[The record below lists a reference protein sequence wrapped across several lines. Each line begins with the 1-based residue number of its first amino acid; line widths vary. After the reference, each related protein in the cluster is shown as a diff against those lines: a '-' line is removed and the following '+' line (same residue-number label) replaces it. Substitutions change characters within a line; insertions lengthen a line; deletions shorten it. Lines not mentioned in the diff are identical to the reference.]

1 MYVPSLDEI
10 LKNYKRISEEK
21 YRVLYK
27 LLFFS
32 GIRVVEGIRMLS
44 SYDPKNLEIKGNNP
58 LQSHDSARAWS
69 FSFLLN
75 PIDMSIPNKSLA

>member
-58 LQSHDSARAWS
+58 LAESRLSKGLKLFLCIKSHRYEHTQ
-69 FSFLLN
+69 
-75 PIDMSIPNKSLA
+75 